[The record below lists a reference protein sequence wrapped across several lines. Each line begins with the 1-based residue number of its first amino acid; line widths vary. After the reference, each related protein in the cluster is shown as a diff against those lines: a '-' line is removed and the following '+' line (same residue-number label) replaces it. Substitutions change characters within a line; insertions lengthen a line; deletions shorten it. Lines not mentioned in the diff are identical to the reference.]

1 MSPRRSLA
9 VLAGARPEILAKATG
24 DLTKHAVMGG
34 VLLSTAGL
42 AAVSAFF
49 ALRSTLGVP
58 VLAALLCGLV
68 WFVIILNLDR
78 LLVVT
83 LNTAAGWQ
91 AFWVAMPRFLMA
103 AVIGTIVATP
113 LTLQIF
119 HQEIEAE
126 LQNMHAELIIVN
138 QGKLDKAYKQIS
150 DLQQQEKELQD
161 AIAGRNAAAVSADP
175 DVKAA
180 QAEYDTAQAAY
191 LDAQKQAQ
199 CELNGDCGTGR
210 PGDGTAYQTAQA
222 TADQAKRTADD
233 AAAKLAA
240 AKSAAEARSQKSSAA
255 AAADAQQKLG
265 GVQRDLA
272 VAQDNKRRAESANQD
287 AAENSTGLLARLE
300 ALDRISAGHASA
312 QAAKWSLSALFF
324 LIEVLPVV
332 SKLLMMVGKRTV
344 YDNMLAR
351 HDADLDDEDGQKSAA
366 AKALVQYRIAAQTQ
380 AGQDRVDQLV
390 AAQGAISAAAIQT
403 WADLAKLRADEQ
415 LDDWYRQHVS
425 PVAARRAAVVPPLST
440 TLAGATT
447 AATVTT
453 QVGGTVPA
461 AGFGP
466 TGVTATAPAAASGN
480 TNATATGQHPTNG
493 SSAVN
498 GTATGS
504 TT

>member
-9 VLAGARPEILAKATG
+9 VLAGARPEILAKAKG

-42 AAVSAFF
+42 AAVSAVF

-58 VLAALLCGLV
+58 LLAAVLCGLV

-91 AFWVAMPRFLMA
+91 AFWVAVPRFLMA

-126 LQNMHAELIIVN
+126 LQNMHAELIIES
-138 QGKLDKAYKQIS
+138 QGKLDKAYKQIN
-150 DLQQQEKELQD
+150 DLRQQEKELQD
-161 AIAGRNAAAVSADP
+161 AIAGRSPDAVSADP
-175 DVKAA
+175 DVRAA
-180 QAEYDTAQAAY
+180 QSEYDSAQAAY
-191 LDAQKQAQ
+191 LEAQKQAQ
-199 CELNGDCGTGR
+199 CELNGACGTGT
-210 PGDGTAYQTAQA
+210 PGVGTAYRTAQA

-233 AAAKLAA
+233 AAAKLDA
-240 AKSAAEARSQKSSAA
+240 AKTAAEARIRKSSAA
-255 AAADAQQKLG
+255 AASDAKQKLG

-272 VAQDNKRRAESANQD
+272 VAQDNKRRAEAESQD

-300 ALDRISAGHASA
+300 ALDRVTSGHATA

-344 YDNMLAR
+344 YDRMLAR
-351 HDADLDDEDGQKSAA
+351 HDDDIDDEDEQKSAA
-366 AKALVQYRIAAQTQ
+366 AKALVRYRIAAQTK

-390 AAQGAISAAAIQT
+390 AAQGSISAAAIQT
-403 WADLAKLRADEQ
+403 WADLARLRADEQ
-415 LDDWYRQHVS
+415 LDDWYRQHVG
-425 PVAARRAAVVPPLST
+425 PVAARRSAVVPSLST
-440 TLAGATT
+440 PLAGT
-447 AATVTT
+447 ATVP
-453 QVGGTVPA
+453 VMAPVVVPPA
-461 AGFGP
+461 A
-466 TGVTATAPAAASGN
+466 N
-480 TNATATGQHPTNG
+480 TGQHPGASPVNG
-493 SSAVN
+493 GVNGAVN
-498 GTATGS
+498 GATP
-504 TT
+504 

>member
-42 AAVSAFF
+42 AAVSAFY
-49 ALRSTLGVP
+49 ALRSTLGVAVP
-58 VLAALLCGLV
+58 AAVLCAVV

-126 LQNMHAELIIVN
+126 LQNMHAELIIEN
-138 QGKLDKAYKQIS
+138 QAKLDEAYQQIS

-161 AIAGRNAAAVSADP
+161 AIAGRNTDAVSADP

-180 QAEYDTAQAAY
+180 QAVYDAAQTAY

-199 CELNGDCGTGR
+199 CELNGGCGTGT
-210 PGDGTAYQTAQA
+210 PGVGTAYRTAQA
-222 TADQAKRTADD
+222 TADEAKRTADD
-233 AAAKLAA
+233 AKAKLDA
-240 AKSAAEARSQKSSAA
+240 AKSEAEGRIRRGSAA
-255 AAADAQQKLG
+255 AATEAKQKLG
-265 GVQRDLA
+265 DVQHDLA
-272 VAQDNKRRAESANQD
+272 VAQDNKRRAESENQD
-287 AAENSTGLLARLE
+287 AAENSTGLLARVE
-300 ALDRISAGHASA
+300 ALDRITAGHATA
-312 QAAKWSLSALFF
+312 QAAKWALSALFF

-332 SKLLMMVGKRTV
+332 SKLLMMVGKKTT
-344 YDNMLAR
+344 YDTMLAR
-351 HDADLDDEDGQKSAA
+351 HDADLDDEDAQKSAA
-366 AKALVQYRIAAQTQ
+366 AKALVQYRIDAQTK

-390 AAQGAISAAAIQT
+390 AAQAAISANAIQT
-403 WADLAKLRADEQ
+403 WADLARLRADEQ
-415 LDDWYRQHVS
+415 LDDWYRQHVG

-440 TLAGATT
+440 ALAGATT
-447 AATVTT
+447 VPMTTT
-453 QVGGTVPA
+453 QLGGA
-461 AGFGP
+461 AL
-466 TGVTATAPAAASGN
+466 TATAPTGGTAGNASAA
-480 TNATATGQHPTNG
+480 TTGQHPGAHPVNG

-498 GTATGS
+498 GTANGS